1 MKRNCSF
8 LFVSTIAGFCIRDGS
23 CFDPSDFLVI
33 GLDEIEPAFKEFNG
47 TMYSGLLPI
56 DIDLDDRE
64 PRGKLSFWLFN
75 PDESKDSLTIW
86 LNGGPGCSSY
96 SAGLVME
103 CGPVTYPHHPA
114 GHGRTSAD
122 EPLLPNDYSWTKA
135 TNVLFVEQP
144 TGVGFSFGPQ
154 VESEADLSAD
164 FYNFLVNFFATFQDM
179 NDKSLYLVG
188 ESYAGMYVP
197 SIAHYIHNQNKK
209 GMKKMNLS
217 GIAIGNGWVDAMTQ
231 GPAVID
237 YAYWHGMIDSTT
249 KESLWRAWRRCEKK
263 MHMEEPFHDFTTP
276 DECAIVEN
284 VLNAAGANIF
294 PKNDNYAPNQYD
306 ITTWDNYPILNTPV
320 TAATTFF
327 NDPEVKKKLHF
338 ETAKTQWESCIPGAG
353 RRRLKEELLPGQ
365 LLLMHDQP
373 ESVAP
378 YIAELLDDA
387 GIRVLIYG
395 GDRDLSVNLQ
405 GSEEVLNDMAWSGK
419 GDWKSS
425 DRYLWMVDGD
435 VAGYVKTHKN
445 LDMLLVMNSG
455 HLVPYNVPIPALD
468 LINRLVGN
476 LSYGDF
482 VLPKIEVS
490 EKHSEIDSAALDS
503 ENSWNIQV
511 YALTVFIAI
520 SCFAM
525 GVFVGSSRKSSQY
538 QKIPDVL

>member
-1 MKRNCSF
+1 VVP
-8 LFVSTIAGFCIRDGS
+8 LF
-23 CFDPSDFLVI
+23 
-33 GLDEIEPAFKEFNG
+33 
-47 TMYSGLLPI
+47 LLP
-56 DIDLDDRE
+56 
-64 PRGKLSFWLFN
+64 G
-75 PDESKDSLTIW
+75 
-86 LNGGPGCSSY
+86 
-96 SAGLVME
+96 
-103 CGPVTYPHHPA
+103 
-114 GHGRTSAD
+114 
-122 EPLLPNDYSWTKA
+122 
-135 TNVLFVEQP
+135 
-144 TGVGFSFGPQ
+144 
-154 VESEADLSAD
+154 
-164 FYNFLVNFFATFQDM
+164 
-179 NDKSLYLVG
+179 
-188 ESYAGMYVP
+188 
-197 SIAHYIHNQNKK
+197 
-209 GMKKMNLS
+209 
-217 GIAIGNGWVDAMTQ
+217 
-231 GPAVID
+231 
-237 YAYWHGMIDSTT
+237 
-249 KESLWRAWRRCEKK
+249 
-263 MHMEEPFHDFTTP
+263 
-276 DECAIVEN
+276 
-284 VLNAAGANIF
+284 
-294 PKNDNYAPNQYD
+294 
-306 ITTWDNYPILNTPV
+306 DNYPILNTPV

>member
-1 MKRNCSF
+1 MKRNCVF
-8 LFVSTIAGFCIRDGS
+8 LFVSALAVFSPREGS
-23 CFDPSDFLVI
+23 CFDPSDFLVT
-33 GLDEIEPAFKEFNG
+33 GLEEIEPAFKQFNG

-56 DIDLDDRE
+56 DVDLDDRE
-64 PRGKLSFWLFN
+64 PRGKLSFWLFT

-86 LNGGPGCSSY
+86 LNGGPGCSSFG
-96 SAGLVME
+96 AGLVME

-122 EPLLPNDYSWTKA
+122 EPLLPNDSSWTKA
-135 TNVLFVEQP
+135 TNLVFVEQP
-144 TGVGFSFGPQ
+144 TGVGFSYGPE

-179 NDKSLYLVG
+179 NDKSLYIVG

-237 YAYWHGMIDSTT
+237 YAYWHGMIDSPT
-249 KESLWRAWRRCEKK
+249 KESLWKAWRRCEKK
-263 MHMEEPFHDFTTP
+263 MHMKAPYHDFTIS

-284 VLNAAGANIF
+284 VLDAAGANIF
-294 PKNDNYAPNQYD
+294 PKNDHYAPNQYD
-306 ITTWDNYPILNTPV
+306 ITTWDNYPLLNTPV

-327 NDPEVKKKLHF
+327 NDPEVQKKLHF
-338 ETAKTQWESCIPGAG
+338 EKEKMIWEPCIPGAG
-353 RRRLKEELLPGQ
+353 RRRLKEEMLPGQ
-365 LLLMHDQP
+365 ILLAHDQP
-373 ESVAP
+373 ESVTP

-387 GIRVLIYG
+387 GIRVLVYA
-395 GDRDLSVNLQ
+395 GDRDISVNLQ
-405 GSEEVLNDMAWSGK
+405 GSEQVLNDMAWSGK

-435 VAGYVKTHKN
+435 VSGYVKTHKN

-476 LSYGDF
+476 LSFGDI

-490 EKHSEIDSAALDS
+490 DEYPESESVALDS
-503 ENSWNIQV
+503 ENSWNIQA
-511 YALTVFIAI
+511 YAVNVLIAM
-520 SCFAM
+520 SCFGI
-525 GVFVGSSRKSSQY
+525 GVFLGPFWKGSQY
-538 QKIPDVL
+538 QKIP